1 MMSYRSLASTLMVA
15 ILMAVTLAWASPF
28 FAHGS
33 IPPPAEGVMVAAFHA
48 DVGHDADLTQVQAV
62 ADDHEVEDATVPASL
77 SYLPTMA
84 PTHCID
90 PHGEPSR
97 RDHRPT
103 LELRPPI
110 G

>member
-1 MMSYRSLASTLMVA
+1 MMA
-15 ILMAVTLAWASPF
+15 ILAAALAWVLPA
-28 FAHGS
+28 FAHGDVS
-33 IPPPAEGVMVAAFHA
+33 PPVEGSMMAAFHA
-48 DVGHDADLTQVQAV
+48 DAGHHADLIQVPVA
-62 ADDHEVEDATVPASL
+62 ADDHDVEDAALPASL
-77 SYLPTMA
+77 TYLPAIA
-84 PTHCID
+84 PTLCID